1 MTYLCTLDILF
12 RGATVYE
19 GSGAPGRQT
28 DVLVRD
34 DRIAALGDT
43 GLSAERVVEAAGLAL
58 SPGFIDMHSH
68 ADFTLPAF
76 PAAPNNISQG
86 VTTEVVGLCGFT
98 PAPLSPDPERADLLR
113 DLGRGV
119 GPDLDWTWSS
129 FESFL
134 NYLEAKR
141 PATNVAP
148 LVGHSALR
156 ISAMGM
162 DDRAPRPAELAHM
175 RAELRAAL
183 DAGAWGMSTGL
194 VYTPGAFARTDELHQ
209 LGEELR
215 RDDAMYVSHI
225 RNEGDGLL
233 DAVAEAIGIGQ
244 RNGIRTQ
251 VSHLKATGKNNEGR
265 AQDAVNLLET
275 ARQSSVRAHCDV
287 YPYTAG
293 STFLHQVLP
302 PWTKAG
308 GLQPM
313 LERLRGPELRQR
325 IRHDIEHGLPGWGN
339 HLEAADGWHNVMI
352 ASVTAPE
359 RRDAEGR
366 RVSELAAAARLD
378 PLDYTLDLLIADRG
392 ATVMV
397 IFLMAESDV
406 RTALSAPF
414 AAIGSDLLG
423 VTSASARVHPRA
435 YGTFV
440 RVLGWGVRDA
450 QLFPLEEAIR
460 KMTGL
465 PASILGLSDRGRVA
479 VGAVADLVL
488 FDPQRVTDTATY
500 EHPTRL
506 ADGVEYVLIGGELA
520 VDAGRLVKLDGGR
533 VLRRLQWRA

>member
-1 MTYLCTLDILF
+1 MPCDVDILF
-12 RGATVYE
+12 RGATVHD
-19 GSGAPGRQT
+19 GTGTPGRQA
-28 DVLVRD
+28 DVLVHD
-34 DRIAALGDT
+34 DRIAAVGEA
-43 GLSAERVVEAAGLAL
+43 GLSAERVVEAGGLAL
-58 SPGFIDMHSH
+58 APGFIDMHSH

-98 PAPLSPDPERADLLR
+98 PAPLSPEPERADQLR

-119 GPDLDWTWSS
+119 GPDLDWSWSS
-129 FESFL
+129 FDSFL
-134 NYLEAKR
+134 DRLDAAK

-148 LVGHSALR
+148 LVGHGALR

-162 DDRAPRPAELAHM
+162 DDRAPKPAELAHM

-183 DAGAWGMSTGL
+183 DAGAWGLSTGL
-194 VYTPGAFARTDELHQ
+194 VYAPGAFARTQELHD

-215 RDDAMYVSHI
+215 RADAMYVSHI

-233 DAVAEAIGIGQ
+233 DAVAEAIAIGQ

-251 VSHLKATGKNNEGR
+251 VSHLKATGKNNEGKT
-265 AQDAVNLLET
+265 QDAVQLLDT
-275 ARQSSVRAHCDV
+275 ARHSSVRAHCDV

-302 PWTKAG
+302 PWTKEG
-308 GLQPM
+308 GLQRM
-313 LERLRGPELRQR
+313 LERLRVPELRQR
-325 IRHDIEHGLPGWGN
+325 IRHDIEHGVPGWGN
-339 HLEAADGWHNVMI
+339 HLEAADGWHNVLI

-359 RRDAEGR
+359 RRAAEGR
-366 RVSELAAAARLD
+366 RVSELAAAARQD
-378 PLDYTLDLLIADRG
+378 PLEYTLDLLLADRG
-392 ATVMV
+392 ATVMI

-406 RTALSAPF
+406 RTALGAPF

-423 VTSASARVHPRA
+423 VTSANARVHPRA

-450 QLFPLEEAIR
+450 QLFPLEEAIH

-465 PASILGLSDRGRVA
+465 PASILGLPDRGRIA

-488 FDPQRVTDTATY
+488 FDPLRVADTATY

-506 ADGVEYVLIGGELA
+506 AEGVAYVLIGGELA

-533 VLRRLQWRA
+533 VLRRVH